1 MVHPLFL
8 KEKSNCKSD
17 PSVFKSEGKSVS
29 GRESFYRRL
38 IIKMRKASH

>member
-29 GRESFYRRL
+29 LSVVSDSLEPYGL
-38 IIKMRKASH
+38 